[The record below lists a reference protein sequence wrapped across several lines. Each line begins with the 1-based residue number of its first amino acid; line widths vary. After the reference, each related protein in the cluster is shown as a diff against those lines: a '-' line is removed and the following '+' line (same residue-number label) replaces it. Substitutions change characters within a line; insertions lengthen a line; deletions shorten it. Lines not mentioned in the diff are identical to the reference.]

1 MKKISILAVC
11 LFGFIVGA
19 NAQVALGIKGGLN
32 FANIDADEAF
42 GDPDSKTGYHFG
54 IFLEAGLGG
63 INLQPELLFSAK
75 GAEDVDLSYIEVP
88 ILLKKN
94 FAKVLNVHFGPQFGF
109 LTKAE
114 GTSIEIVNGNA
125 TETKIDI
132 KDQMKSADLS
142 AVVGAGVNAPFGL
155 TAGARYVFGLSDIND
170 DGSDAKVTNKT
181 VQIFVGWKFAG
192 N

>member
-11 LFGFIVGA
+11 LFGFIVGT

-32 FANIDADEAF
+32 FANVDADDAF

-54 IFLEAGLGG
+54 AFLEVGLGG
-63 INLQPELLFSAK
+63 IHLQPELLFSVK
-75 GAEDVDLSYIEVP
+75 GTDDVDLSYVEVP

-109 LTKAE
+109 LTSAE
-114 GTSIEIVNGNA
+114 GDLDADGSDE
-125 TETKIDI
+125 DI
-132 KDQMKSADLS
+132 KDFFKSSDLS
-142 AVVGAGVNAPFGL
+142 AVIGAGVNAPFGL
-155 TAGARYVFGLSDIND
+155 TAGIRYVYGLSDVWDND
-170 DGSDAKVTNKT
+170 LLDTEIKNRTT
-181 VQIFVGWKFAG
+181 QIYVGWKFAG